1 MTSALVPFA
10 AEHLPALSDFSKQLW
25 ERPESSDYFTWRY
38 LECPKQTGLV
48 ALRGT
53 CCVATLWAVKR
64 DYVVGGQRT
73 TLLEPFD
80 WYVRPK
86 LIDSGTGVRVMRS
99 LMTHPEPMI
108 IVGGTDYTRRFLPR
122 LGWRVSGVTRSY
134 VLPLSSRALT
144 PRIEQGVRLPRFL
157 AHAAAGL
164 LTRVWCRPQRHSPP
178 FAASVQTVDRLDDET
193 LALYDGPLG
202 YAAVPV
208 PDPNWHAWLS
218 SGAPG
223 AGRFVL
229 LEYRRERAV
238 IGWALGRVYATTHGL
253 EAAVVD
259 IFTPQPQIEIYR
271 WMVSVLV
278 ERLLEYRPMEI
289 RARASCRV
297 LGQALK
303 QNRFLPGPTTP
314 IFLWAAQPF
323 ELPHPLH
330 LTGDTADNAVIP
342 YETPSLEVAR
352 ARAGSGVT

>member
-80 WYVRPK
+80 WYVRPE

-144 PRIEQGVRLPRFL
+144 PRIEQGVRLPRFAL
-157 AHAAAGL
+157 KTEGDKPRENLEEEIQSATARMH
-164 LTRVWCRPQRHSPP
+164 TRLG
-178 FAASVQTVDRLDDET
+178 DRLRQRGR
-193 LALYDGPLG
+193 AR
-202 YAAVPV
+202 AAV
-208 PDPNWHAWLS
+208 S
-218 SGAPG
+218 
-223 AGRFVL
+223 
-229 LEYRRERAV
+229 EYRRALRQDPYSPYLLNKLASTLLGQQRWQEALPPLQRARALAPDYGTTYV
-238 IGWALGRVYATTHGL
+238 NLGRVYVALG
-253 EAAVVD
+253 
-259 IFTPQPQIEIYR
+259 
-271 WMVSVLV
+271 
-278 ERLLEYRPMEI
+278 EYEH
-289 RARASCRV
+289 AR
-297 LGQALK
+297 QALREAI
-303 QNRFLPGPTTP
+303 QIN
-314 IFLWAAQPF
+314 PF
-323 ELPHPLH
+323 DPSVHLH
-330 LTGDTADNAVIP
+330 LAESYRRLGRAEQAEQAHNLFKKLQ
-342 YETPSLEVAR
+342 ETP
-352 ARAGSGVT
+352 